1 MIDLSDVSFVKRI
14 VVGTTDPAEPISE
27 ADNEAQI
34 QLLNRCL
41 HEQPRGRIVAI
52 EKSLTP
58 VKTDGHTEFVQAVIY
73 HVGFARRPVW
83 MEG

>member
-14 VVGTTDPAEPISE
+14 VVGTTDPISE

-41 HEQPRGRIVAI
+41 HEQPRGRIIAI